1 MAGRPI
7 GKRHQDDVR
16 AKIQASLII
25 NRFTDAFNGTI
36 DLTQTQVN
44 CGKTLLD
51 KALPDLKAIE
61 HSGEIEHKVTL
72 ADVIKS
78 LGK

>member
-25 NRFTDAFNGTI
+25 KRFDDCFNGKLE
-36 DLTQTQVN
+36 LTQTQVN

-61 HSGEIEHKVTL
+61 HSGEVDHKVTL
-72 ADVIKS
+72 KDVLQSI
-78 LGK
+78 